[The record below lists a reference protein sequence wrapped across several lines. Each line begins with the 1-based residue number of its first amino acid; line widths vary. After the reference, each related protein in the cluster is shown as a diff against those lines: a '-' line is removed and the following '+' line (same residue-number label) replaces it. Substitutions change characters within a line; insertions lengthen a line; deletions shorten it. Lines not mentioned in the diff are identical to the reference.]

1 MAQQAS
7 LILIDLAGTM
17 KAAPNA
23 QKLQGQ
29 VVLAISVHVERMSK
43 FRWQGCVAKLLCDSL
58 IILVLAYAFLLLK
71 VCYIIKCIFFIRY
84 KVVVQV
90 VYEGDKSEFVFW
102 DKECVQ
108 ILGVTAD
115 TLRKTMQEVNL
126 IVKFS
131 FGSTLIIY

>member
-1 MAQQAS
+1 M
-7 LILIDLAGTM
+7 
-17 KAAPNA
+17 
-23 QKLQGQ
+23 
-29 VVLAISVHVERMSK
+29 
-43 FRWQGCVAKLLCDSL
+43 
-58 IILVLAYAFLLLK
+58 
-71 VCYIIKCIFFIRY
+71 
-84 KVVVQV
+84 VVQV

-115 TLRKTMQEVNL
+115 TLRKTIQEVNL